1 MRLTIAVPMV
11 AVAALLAGCGDD
23 TGDAT
28 AGDPTTPAAT
38 SGSPSPS
45 EKPVSVQRS
54 CAELYHPPDQW
65 MPRAIEL
72 VHGSPSAEDTARAD
86 DLVAGLSA
94 AEAHALEPLAVDI
107 AVAREGVEAVIAG
120 EQPALADFDKAVNRL
135 ARHCELY
142 ND

>member
-1 MRLTIAVPMV
+1 MRLTIAVPLI

-28 AGDPTTPAAT
+28 AGDPTAPAAT

-45 EKPVSVQRS
+45 EEPVGVRKT
-54 CAELYHPPDQW
+54 CAELYHPPDQL

-72 VHGSPSAEDTARAD
+72 VHGSPSAEDTARAA
-86 DLVAGLSA
+86 DLVAGLAA
-94 AEAHALEPLAVDI
+94 AEGHALGPLAVDI
-107 AVAREGVEAVIAG
+107 ATTRTGVEATIAG
-120 EQPALADFDKAVNRL
+120 ERPAVADFDKAVNRL

>member
-38 SGSPSPS
+38 SASPTT
-45 EKPVSVQRS
+45 KPVGVQRT
-54 CAELYHPPDQW
+54 CAELYHPPDQL

-72 VHGSPSAEDTARAD
+72 VHGSPSAEDTSAAD
-86 DLVAGLSA
+86 DLVTGLSD
-94 AEAHALEPLAVDI
+94 AEGHALEPLAVDI
-107 AVAREGVEAVIAG
+107 AVAREAVEATIAG
-120 EQPALADFDKAVNRL
+120 EQPATADFDKAVNRL

>member
-1 MRLTIAVPMV
+1 MRLTIAVPLV

-28 AGDPTTPAAT
+28 AGDPASPAT
-38 SGSPSPS
+38 SPSPAA
-45 EKPVSVQRS
+45 KPVSVQRS
-54 CAELYHPPDQW
+54 CAELYRPPDQL

-86 DLVAGLSA
+86 DLVAGLTA
-94 AEAHALEPLAVDI
+94 AEAHALAPIAVDI
-107 AVAREGVEAVIAG
+107 AVARQGVEATVAG
-120 EQPALADFDKAVNRL
+120 EPPAVADFDKSVNRL
-135 ARHCELY
+135 GRHCELY